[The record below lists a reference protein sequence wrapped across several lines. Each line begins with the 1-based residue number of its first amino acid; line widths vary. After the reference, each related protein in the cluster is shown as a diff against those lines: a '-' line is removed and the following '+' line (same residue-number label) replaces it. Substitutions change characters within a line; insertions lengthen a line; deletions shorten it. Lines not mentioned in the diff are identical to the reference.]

1 MTKQKVEPVATDFK
15 GVQAMF
21 SCGRT
26 TAEKIAKESGAEFR
40 IGRKRMFSINTS
52 RRLSMDGMLSCTDR

>member
-1 MTKQKVEPVATDFK
+1 MTVQKVEPVATDFK

-40 IGRKRMFSINTS
+40 IGRKRMYSISKLNEYK
-52 RRLSMDGMLSCTDR
+52 DRMTNAS

>member
-1 MTKQKVEPVATDFK
+1 MTVQKVEPVATDFK

-40 IGRKRMFSINTS
+40 IGRKRMFSISKLNEYKD
-52 RRLSMDGMLSCTDR
+52 RMTDAS

>member
-40 IGRKRMFSINTS
+40 IGRKRMYSISKLNEYK
-52 RRLSMDGMLSCTDR
+52 DRMTNAS

>member
-1 MTKQKVEPVATDFK
+1 MTVQKVEPVATDFK

-40 IGRKRMFSINTS
+40 IGRKRMYSISKLNEYKD
-52 RRLSMDGMLSCTDR
+52 RMTDAS

>member
-1 MTKQKVEPVATDFK
+1 MTMQKVEPVATDFK
-15 GVQAMF
+15 GVQTMF

-40 IGRKRMFSINTS
+40 IGRKRMYSISKLNEYKD
-52 RRLSMDGMLSCTDR
+52 RMTDAS

>member
-40 IGRKRMFSINTS
+40 IGRKRMYSISKLNEYKDH
-52 RRLSMDGMLSCTDR
+52 MTDAS

>member
-1 MTKQKVEPVATDFK
+1 MTAQKVEPVATDFK

-40 IGRKRMFSINTS
+40 VGRKRMYSISKLNEYKD
-52 RRLSMDGMLSCTDR
+52 RMTDES

>member
-40 IGRKRMFSINTS
+40 IGRKRMFSISKLNEYKD
-52 RRLSMDGMLSCTDR
+52 RMTDAS